1 MTRNRMRTAVALTT
15 WAIACVAGLAALAGY
30 QATPGGGSDVSTW
43 PTGTSLR
50 AAGGG
55 TDTLVI
61 VVHPKCPCSRA
72 TLSNLAVLLAH
83 CPPGRIATTVLFVR
97 PAGVPDG
104 WERTDLWDAAAA
116 IPGVT
121 VATDAG
127 GVEAIRFGA
136 VTSGQAILFDGGG
149 RVVFRGGLTPGRGH
163 AGDSGGAA
171 AVLAVADGRRPDDVQ
186 TPVFGCAISTDRGKS
201 CRP

>member
-1 MTRNRMRTAVALTT
+1 MSRRMRTTAAVAV
-15 WAIACVAGLAALAGY
+15 WAVVCAAGLAALAGY
-30 QATPGGGSDVSTW
+30 QATEGRGSDVSAW
-43 PTGTSLR
+43 PATTALHP
-50 AAGGG
+50 AGGG
-55 TDTLVI
+55 TDTLVL

-97 PAGVPDG
+97 PAGVPAG

-121 VATDAG
+121 VRTDAG
-127 GVEAIRFGA
+127 GIEADRFGA
-136 VTSGQAILFDGGG
+136 VTSGQAILFDAGG

-171 AVLAVADGRRPDDVQ
+171 AVLAVADGRRPDDAR
-186 TPVFGCAISTDRGKS
+186 TPVFGCPISADRGAT